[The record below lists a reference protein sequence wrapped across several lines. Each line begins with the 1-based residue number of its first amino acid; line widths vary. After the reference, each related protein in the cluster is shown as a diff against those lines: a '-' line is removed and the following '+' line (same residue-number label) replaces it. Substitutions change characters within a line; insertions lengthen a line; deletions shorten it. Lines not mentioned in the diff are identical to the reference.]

1 MTVALHP
8 DLPHDLLAHLLVA
21 DIAPAKGALSP
32 EFQGYVDAMKKIED
46 SDATT
51 RKDAQHILSEYEP
64 VCIYLLLTVSRNERC
79 LGSDDSR
86 IPAHQPSACRS

>member
-8 DLPHDLLAHLLVA
+8 DLPHDLLSHLIVA

-32 EFQGYVDAMKKIED
+32 EFQGYVDAMKQIEH
-46 SDATT
+46 SGVTT

-64 VCIYLLLTVSRNERC
+64 VRLDLSIKTSRNER
-79 LGSDDSR
+79 LIGPDGPR
-86 IPAHQPSACRS
+86 IPAH